1 MNTAD
6 VLHDTA
12 MNYYDLGKIAKA
24 KGKPEVYQDYLSK
37 AFVLD
42 KEAAIKKYQEGAD
55 FFWKYVYLRS
65 AAWLAIDCEKW
76 EDAEILATLG
86 LQGKPPTTEATQ
98 FKNILKQV
106 KEHKI
111 TTKSTKK
118 IKSNWQQI
126 IGVFTSADVAN
137 AYIIINGGQ
146 PSALKISV
154 SSEKVDELVKLFWG
168 TTVEVSGEVKKDGH
182 LILEHI
188 RKAA

>member
-24 KGKPEVYQDYLSK
+24 KGKPAVYQDYLSK

-55 FFWKYVYLRS
+55 VFWKYVYLRS

-76 EDAEILATLG
+76 ADAEILATLG
-86 LQGKPPTTEATQ
+86 LQGKPPITEATQ
-98 FKNILKQV
+98 FESILKQV
-106 KEHKI
+106 KEHQRATNTI
-111 TTKSTKK
+111 QT
-118 IKSNWQQI
+118 NQQQF

-137 AYIIINGGQ
+137 SFIIINGGQ
-146 PSALKISV
+146 PSALKILV

-182 LILEHI
+182 LVLEHI